1 MTGLARF
8 EAGFAACPL
17 VAILRGIEPAEADAV
32 GDALVEA
39 GFGVLEVPLNSPEPF
54 RSIERLA
61 RRLGAGAAVGA
72 GTVLSAAD
80 VARCRDAGAAF
91 VVAPNCDPEVIRTT
105 AAAGTGSLPGVFTP
119 SEAFAALAAGAHAL
133 KLFPAE
139 AAPPR
144 MIGAIKAVLPQGTRI
159 LPVGGVD
166 ETNLAHWRRAG
177 ADGAGFGSSLFKPG
191 RDARDVGARARRLV
205 AAWGEGA
212 R

>member
-8 EAGFAACPL
+8 EGGFAACPL
-17 VAILRGIEPAEADAV
+17 VAILRGLAPAEADAI
-32 GDALVEA
+32 GDALAEA
-39 GFGVLEVPLNSPEPF
+39 GIGVLEVPLNSPEPF

-61 RRLGAGAAVGA
+61 RRLGDRAAVGA
-72 GTVLSAAD
+72 GTVLTAAD

-91 VVAPNCDPEVIRTT
+91 VVAPNCDVEVIRAT
-105 AAAGTGSLPGVFTP
+105 AAAGMGSLPGVFTP

-144 MIGAIKAVLPQGTRI
+144 MIGAIKAVLPAGTRI

-166 ETNLAHWRRAG
+166 ETNLAEWRRAG
-177 ADGAGFGSSLFKPG
+177 ADGAGVGSSLYKPG
-191 RDARDVGARARRLV
+191 RAAAEVGRRARALV
-205 AAWGEGA
+205 AAWA
-212 R
+212 KA